1 MSSLPQGSG
10 SLGGA
15 NHHGMGCGLQEGRD
29 LRKRGAGAAATGNGG
44 LKPMEKTGKG
54 LNHGFLGPCLQ
65 NLGCRK
71 GIHIGNCFCKYTI
84 HEGQVGSKPCKDGW
98 LDLTET
104 IPALCVYSSKRLAT
118 DNED

>member
-1 MSSLPQGSG
+1 MVQTTTEWAADCKKAETSENEAP
-10 SLGGA
+10 
-15 NHHGMGCGLQEGRD
+15 GLRRLEM
-29 LRKRGAGAAATGNGG
+29 GG

-104 IPALCVYSSKRLAT
+104 IPALCVYSSNRLAT